1 MSRIILFI
9 FLLFGT
15 GFCQGQDSSH
25 IHNPSQTLIKIP
37 GQTKTQKQLQGFVKN
52 VFGEILPFVNIH
64 NISSHKTTQS
74 DKNGFYTIA
83 LSKNAHNR
91 IEFRLVGY
99 ESLILNFDI
108 AAAGLDR
115 YDILLKEHI
124 RKLAEVTVH
133 DQTGRSQ
140 NYTYL
145 NPRLSTVLPSASGS
159 FEALLKTYPGVSSNN
174 ELSAQYNVRGGNYD
188 ENLIYVNDI
197 EIFRPFLSQQGQQE
211 GLSFINPEM
220 TAGIKFS
227 TGGFG
232 SEYGDKMSSV
242 LDVSYRKPIDFSG
255 SASIGFMGASL
266 TVGASTRDRRFSYL
280 IGFRQRSTRFLLKN
294 LDTKGNYKP
303 SFEDFQGD
311 FHYKI
316 SSHSELSLLSYLAY
330 NRYELDPTSRQTNFG
345 LLSIPLRLDISFL
358 GHELDRYLSSM
369 TALTLNWQPEE
380 KLKLK
385 FLSSFYV
392 ADEQTTRDISG
403 TYAFSQLQADPVT
416 SLIIPGR
423 IVKGIGV
430 YTEHA
435 RDYLTMKVFTAEHK
449 GSYAAT
455 GNYIKWGLRYQRQY
469 INNAVDEYSLTDSAG
484 YNVPMNMGD
493 IRYLYSYQQNNNFI
507 TNRTSL
513 FLQDNMFLN
522 QSWSLTAG
530 ARATYLDIS
539 HQYLLSPRATLALH
553 PNWKTDIMFRF
564 STGIYYQPP
573 FYNEYF
579 NFDGSLNKNLSA
591 QEAIH
596 YVASSDW
603 HVHALGTNLVFFTE
617 LYYKQLLHLVPYEI
631 NDVSIRYLGNERSHG
646 YATGL
651 DMRLSGQFV
660 KDLESSF
667 SLSVQKT
674 AEKIDGS
681 SYSYIPRP
689 TDQRLNFAIFF
700 QDKLSTNPSY
710 KVHVNLIYG
719 SRLPIGPPE
728 HLRYEDT
735 LRVPAYRRVDIGFS
749 KEWITPPQ
757 TPASKYIKS
766 VMLYAE
772 IFNLLNIN
780 NTISYLWVRDV
791 ENNRYAVPNYLT
803 SRQLNL
809 KLLVRF

>member
-1 MSRIILFI
+1 MRRLLLLIHIL
-9 FLLFGT
+9 LSVSL
-15 GFCQGQDSSH
+15 
-25 IHNPSQTLIKIP
+25 SQAQTRSTLH
-37 GQTKTQKQLQGFVKN
+37 GFVKN
-52 VFGEILPFVNIH
+52 DFGEPLPFVNIRNSAAH
-64 NISSHKTTQS
+64 KSSQS
-74 DKNGFYTIA
+74 DKNGFYTIPV
-83 LSKNAHNR
+83 LNNARNK

-99 ESLILNFDI
+99 EPLILNLELTEP
-108 AAAGLDR
+108 GSER
-115 YDILLKEHI
+115 YDILLKEQI
-124 RKLAEVTVH
+124 RKLAEVNVQ

-140 NYTYL
+140 NYTYI
-145 NPRLSTVLPSASGS
+145 NPKLSTVLPAASGS
-159 FEALLKTYPGVSSNN
+159 FESLLKTYPGVSSNN

-188 ENLIYVNDI
+188 ENLIYVNDV

-232 SEYGDKMSSV
+232 AEYGDKMSSI
-242 LDVSYRKPIDFSG
+242 LDVSYRKPVLFGG
-255 SASIGFMGASL
+255 SASVGFMGASL
-266 TVGASTRDRRFSYL
+266 TLGGSSKDHRFTYL
-280 IGFRQRSTRFLLKN
+280 LGLRQRSTRFLLKN

-303 SFEDFQGD
+303 IFEDFQGD
-311 FHYKI
+311 FHYQVTP
-316 SSHSELSLLSYLAY
+316 HTDLSLLTYIAY

-345 LLSIPLRLDISFL
+345 TLSIPLRLDIAFS

-369 TALTLNWQPEE
+369 TALSLTWQPVQ

-385 FLSSFYV
+385 FLASFYT
-392 ADEQTTRDISG
+392 AEEQMTRDISG
-403 TYAFSQLQADPVT
+403 LYTFSQLQVDPAT
-416 SLIIPGR
+416 SVAVPGQV
-423 IVKGIGV
+423 VKGPGI
-430 YTEHA
+430 YSEHA
-435 RDYLTMKVFTAEHK
+435 RDYLTMKIFTAEHK
-449 GSYAAT
+449 GSYAAH
-455 GNYIKWGLRYQRQY
+455 GNYLKWGLRYQQQH
-469 INNAVDEYSLTDSAG
+469 IDNSIDEYSLTDSAG
-484 YNVPMNMGD
+484 FNVPVNSNR
-493 IRYLYSYQQNNNFI
+493 ISYLYSYQQNNNFI
-507 TNRTSL
+507 TSRASL
-513 FLQDNMFLN
+513 FLQDNIFISR
-522 QSWSLTAG
+522 SWSVTAG
-530 ARATYLDIS
+530 ARGTYLDFS
-539 HQYLLSPRATLALH
+539 NQYLFSPRATFALH

-564 STGIYYQPP
+564 SGGIYFQPP

-579 NFDGSLNKNLSA
+579 NFDGSKNTNLRA

-603 HVHALGTNLVFFTE
+603 HVHALGTSLVLSSE
-617 LYYKQLLHLVPYEI
+617 LYFKQLLHLVPYEI

-651 DMRLSGQFV
+651 DLRLSGQFV

-667 SLSVQKT
+667 SLSLQKT

-681 SYSYIPRP
+681 AYRYIPRP

-710 KVHVNLIYG
+710 KVHVNLLFG

-728 HLRYEDT
+728 HLRYQDT
-735 LRVPAYRRVDIGFS
+735 LRVPAYRRIDIGFS
-749 KEWITPPQ
+749 KEWV
-757 TPASKYIKS
+757 PAYHSLSSNYIKS

-772 IFNLLNIN
+772 VFNLLNIN